1 MSEPTPEPK
10 ERQEAAAAAPA
21 PAPKK
26 AGPAPPPVLLI
37 VVIVAAL
44 AAGAASGA
52 LLVAPRL
59 IHAKQAKA
67 FAAAEADLAGGGHG
81 KKGKKGKQKDKKD
94 EKGGSHGAEGGK
106 SPIFRLDNL
115 IVNPAGAQGQH
126 FLMCSVA
133 FELEDSKLG
142 DILREHEIELRDRV
156 ISTLESQTMTQL
168 TAPGAR
174 DSLRHRIAAV
184 TIPILGVDGEDTE
197 LKVFLPQFVIQ

>member
-10 ERQEAAAAAPA
+10 EGKEATAEAA
-21 PAPKK
+21 APKK
-26 AGPAPPPVLLI
+26 AGPAAPPVLLI

-67 FAAAEADLAGGGHG
+67 FAEAEADLAGGGHG
-81 KKGKKGKQKDKKD
+81 KKGKKGKKKD
-94 EKGGSHGAEGGK
+94 GKEEKGGSHGAEGGK

-133 FELEDSKLG
+133 FELEDAKLG
-142 DILREHEIELRDRV
+142 DILREHEVELRDGV
-156 ISTLESQTMTQL
+156 ISTLESQTMSQL

-174 DSLRHRIAAV
+174 DSLRQRIAAV
-184 TIPILGVDGEDTE
+184 AMPILGEDGEDTE

>member
-10 ERQEAAAAAPA
+10 DGQEAPA
-21 PAPKK
+21 EAKAPKK
-26 AGPAPPPVLLI
+26 AGPAAPPILLI
-37 VVIVAAL
+37 VVIVVAL

-67 FAAAEADLAGGGHG
+67 FAAAQEELASGGHG
-81 KKGKKGKQKDKKD
+81 KKGKKKDKKD

-142 DILREHEIELRDRV
+142 DILREHEVELRDGV
-156 ISTLESQTMTQL
+156 ISTLESQSMTQL

-174 DSLRHRIAAV
+174 DSLRSRIAAV
-184 TIPILGVDGEDTE
+184 AMPLLGEDGEDTE